1 MNLTIEQIRRADAA
15 RRMLTIGLGAHLL
28 AGAAIAQESTNV
40 ARQTITGTRLSAA
53 EVEGA
58 LSVTAVDT
66 TTPMNAGF
74 PTIGDILRVKLP
86 QLAGPGIVNEAFANG
101 GDGSSTISLRGLP
114 ANATLVL
121 VNGRR
126 VSTEDLNLLPEAAI
140 ERIDVLNDGASTI
153 YGNDAVAGV
162 VNVVLRQNFNGLR
175 ISSFYGN
182 TFDTDVGQR
191 RFQLLWGTSTENT
204 SVVFSADYSAANS
217 MFSVDRERSR
227 PLPNAV
233 SGTSNP
239 GLFSNPNPG
248 AGNTPLR
255 WRLNVTPGMAMGLT
269 NAAQIPAAFNPL
281 AVINT
286 AGLSATQR
294 NAARDAEDARLNS
307 LLGPNSPV
315 RYGPNAVLFPG
326 GQPGFPFGFYTPV
339 YRPYE
344 RYNANASITHKIF
357 GENLEVFANSYYVR
371 NQSFNQLAPSP
382 LAGQTLPSSNYWY
395 KELFGATATGPLRFS
410 YRPVEFGPRQTFTDF
425 ETFHNV
431 FGLKGRINESS
442 WKWETAFMYDR
453 TSVVERQTGGVVGAN
468 YDKLLADGTP
478 NAFNVF
484 GYTPIG
490 GVSPVVSG
498 QTLSTLS
505 GTAYSYSADS
515 IFLGDAHVG
524 GQVFDLPAGAVEAT
538 IGGEYRQVKGSFEP
552 DVAIQNGL
560 IRPFNVVQ
568 PLIAS
573 RDIHSFFGEVSIP
586 VLSKDQDVPL
596 VHSFNVATSGRYE
609 SFSDVGVTGYKPAVN
624 FRWQPIDK
632 QLTIRGSYAQGYI
645 APGFGSLYQLPGQDF
660 TELFN
665 PVTKERKQ
673 PEEAVLTIGNPRL
686 KPTDSETFLIG
697 FVTSP
702 DKLKGFT
709 TGASYYRIQQTGIPF
724 ASAQYIV
731 NQWYANGAD
740 TNPNNPFGANAG
752 ISAANPLGSQVE
764 LNALGDLYQVR
775 NVGAINSGT
784 RTTDG
789 IDIQAGYEYKTDV
802 GTFGL
807 NGNATRILTF
817 EQENFPGSGAVG
829 YLGKYWAPGAA
840 LEDAG
845 FPEWRSNLT
854 FSYQYDRYTFA
865 FAWNYTDG
873 YRENVNGGISPA
885 DFDPNNPDNAG
896 ALADIPSYQTYD
908 LRLTYRIHKVE
919 ADFTFGI
926 NNLLDE
932 APPQVQSTFG
942 DGYDRRLTDIRGRQ
956 WFVQL
961 SRQF

>member
-15 RRMLTIGLGAHLL
+15 RRILTVGLGAHLL
-28 AGAAIAQESTNV
+28 AGAALAQESTNV

-53 EVEGA
+53 ELEGA

-66 TTPMNAGF
+66 TTPMNSGF
-74 PTIGDILRVKLP
+74 STVGDILRVKLP

-101 GDGSSTISLRGLP
+101 GSGASTISLRGIP
-114 ANATLVL
+114 DATLVL

-126 VSTEDLNLLPEAAI
+126 VSTSDLNLIPEAAI
-140 ERIDVLNDGASTI
+140 EKIDVLNDGASPI

-162 VNVVLRQNFNGLR
+162 VNIRLRQEFNGFR
-175 ISSFYGN
+175 VSSFYGN
-182 TFDTDVGQR
+182 TFDTDVSQR
-191 RFQLLWGTSTENT
+191 KFQMLWGTSTDNT

-227 PLPNAV
+227 PLPDAV

-248 AGNTPLR
+248 AGNTALR
-255 WRLNVTPGMAMGLT
+255 WRLNITPGTAAGLT
-269 NAAQIPAAFNPL
+269 NAAQIPAGFNPL

-286 AGLSATQR
+286 AGKPRAQALADR
-294 NAARDAEDARLNS
+294 NAAEIALSNA
-307 LLGPNSPV
+307 LGTNSPV
-315 RYGPNAVLFPG
+315 LYGPNAILFPG
-326 GQPGFPFGFYTPV
+326 GSPGFPYGFYTVV

-344 RYNANASITHKIF
+344 RYNANASINHKIF

-382 LAGQTLPSSNYWY
+382 LAGQTLPASNYWY
-395 KELFGATATGPLRFS
+395 KELFGAAATGPLRFS

-425 ETFHNV
+425 ESFHNV

-442 WKWETAFMYDR
+442 WNWETAFMYDR
-453 TSVVERQTGGVVGAN
+453 VTQVERQTGGVVGAN
-468 YDKLLADGTP
+468 YDQLLADGTS

-490 GVSPVVSG
+490 GSSLVVPGS
-498 QTLSTLS
+498 TLSTLS

-515 IFLGDAHVG
+515 IFLGDAHVRG
-524 GQVFDLPAGAVEAT
+524 NLFEMPAGMVQASL
-538 IGGEYRQVKGSFEP
+538 GGEYRQVKGSFEP

-560 IRPFNVVQ
+560 IRPFNQQQ

-573 RDIHSFFGEVSIP
+573 RDVHSFFGEVFVPFIG
-586 VLSKDQDVPL
+586 KDQATPL
-596 VHSFNVATSGRYE
+596 IHSFNVSTAGRYE
-609 SFSDVGVTGYKPAVN
+609 SFSDVGVTGYKPSVN

-645 APGFGSLYQLPGQDF
+645 APAFAQLYQLPGQDF
-660 TELFN
+660 TELLN
-665 PVTKERKQ
+665 PVTGERKQ
-673 PEEAVLTIGNPRL
+673 PEEAVLTVGNPRL
-686 KPTDSETFLIG
+686 KPTDTETFLVG
-697 FVTSP
+697 FIASP
-702 DKLKGFT
+702 DKLKGVT
-709 TGASYYRIQQTGIPF
+709 AGASYYRIQQTGIPF
-724 ASAQYIV
+724 ASAQYVV
-731 NQWYANGAD
+731 NKWNDYNGDA
-740 TNPNNPFGANAG
+740 NPNNPFGANALPTEG
-752 ISAANPLGSQVE
+752 INPLGAQVE

-775 NVGAINSGT
+775 NIGPINTGK

-789 IDIQAGYEYKTDV
+789 IDFQLGYEYKTDV

-817 EQENFPGSGAVG
+817 AQEDFPGSPTVG

-873 YRENVNGGISPA
+873 YRENINGGISPE
-885 DFDPNNPDNAG
+885 DFDPNNPVNAG
-896 ALADIPSYQTYD
+896 SLADVPAYQTFD
-908 LRLTYRIHKVE
+908 LRLTYKIHKVD

-932 APPQVQSTFG
+932 APPVVQSTSG